1 MLMPATLVTPVSN
14 RLIDGLPRTQRAAFR
29 KRCEAVDMVFGSVFG
44 ARTDPIGY
52 VYFPLTGFI
61 SLVITV
67 AGHPP
72 MELGLIGN
80 EGMLGATL
88 ALGTDTAPLR
98 AVVQGSGTALRMSAA
113 QFRCELADSAA
124 LRRTLGR
131 YLYVSLAQLAQ
142 TAACTRFHD
151 IESRLARW
159 LLMTDDRAHADHL
172 HLTHQFLADMLGVRR
187 SGVTI
192 AARRLHR
199 KLLIRYSRGEITVLD
214 RPGLEAAACEC
225 YRADIADY
233 ERLLAG
239 PVRTARAAL

>member
-1 MLMPATLVTPVSN
+1 MIMPATLATPVSN
-14 RLIDGLPRTQRAAFR
+14 RLIDGLPRAQRTAFR
-29 KRCEAVDMVFGSVFG
+29 KRCELVNMVFGSSLS
-44 ARTDPIGY
+44 ARKDPIEH

-61 SLVITV
+61 SQVITV
-67 AGHPP
+67 SGHPP

-88 ALGTDTAPLR
+88 ALGADTAPLH
-98 AVVQGSGTALRMSAA
+98 AVVQGSGTALRMSTA
-113 QFRCELADSAA
+113 QFRSELTNSAA
-124 LRRTLGR
+124 LRQTLSR

-159 LLMTDDRAHADHL
+159 MLMTHDRAHADHL
-172 HLTHQFLADMLGVRR
+172 HLTHRFLADMLGVRR

-192 AARRLHR
+192 AARSLHH

-239 PVRTARAAL
+239 PVRTVRAAL